1 MSSPLLEIGLPLA
14 LAVCG
19 LGLAWRASAW
29 FRTCIGPETRGTTP
43 SGRLVA
49 ALRGVTATLF
59 SRRVARV
66 LGSFVAD
73 VLLLRR
79 LHATARLRW
88 FAHLLVVVGFTVLL
102 LGHALAPVITAA
114 FVPGYQPTLDP
125 YLFLRN
131 LCGAMVLVGIA
142 LLLVARRRA
151 RPVRRPPRERAA
163 ALFTIL
169 LALATISG
177 FALEAHKIASPRA
190 FDRMVDQ
197 FAGAADAAKL
207 APLRALWASEFGVA
221 FADVHG
227 AIDPA
232 RLDEGRSLHRE
243 ACASCHDRPVAAFVS
258 YPLARMMAPVT
269 GSLDR
274 ANAERWL
281 TGLHVLACLVGLAT
295 LPFTRFFHAVA
306 APIGLLASAALRH
319 RGQVAEAPTVAALA
333 TRRALAQDACVR
345 CGLCDLHCSVAPLA
359 RLLRNPYLLPSHKL
373 AATGAMAAG
382 RPEFA
387 AGTDEAERAAEGAL
401 LCTDCGRCTARC
413 PVGIDLADLWL
424 AGRGDL
430 AAAGLVAPALRL
442 QVRPAPA
449 GVDALPQDATPSPP
463 TRDEASLAPLATD
476 RASFSRCVQCQTC
489 TNVCPVVAHG
499 SSGEGA
505 VDLTPQRVMNLLRL
519 GLPELALGSRMVWSC
534 ATCYQC
540 QQHCPEGIRVT
551 DIICELRGLAVARL
565 RSASKHEAPA

>member
-19 LGLAWRASAW
+19 LGLVWRASAW

-73 VLLLRR
+73 ALLLRR
-79 LHATARLRW
+79 LHATAGLRW

-131 LCGAMVLVGIA
+131 LCGAMVLAGIG

-151 RPVRRPPRERAA
+151 RLVRRPPRERAA
-163 ALFTIL
+163 ALFTVL
-169 LALATISG
+169 LVLATISG

-221 FADVHG
+221 FADLHG

-232 RLDEGRSLHRE
+232 RHDEGRR
-243 ACASCHDRPVAAFVS
+243 
-258 YPLARMMAPVT
+258 
-269 GSLDR
+269 
-274 ANAERWL
+274 
-281 TGLHVLACLVGLAT
+281 
-295 LPFTRFFHAVA
+295 
-306 APIGLLASAALRH
+306 
-319 RGQVAEAPTVAALA
+319 
-333 TRRALAQDACVR
+333 
-345 CGLCDLHCSVAPLA
+345 
-359 RLLRNPYLLPSHKL
+359 
-373 AATGAMAAG
+373 
-382 RPEFA
+382 
-387 AGTDEAERAAEGAL
+387 
-401 LCTDCGRCTARC
+401 
-413 PVGIDLADLWL
+413 
-424 AGRGDL
+424 
-430 AAAGLVAPALRL
+430 
-442 QVRPAPA
+442 
-449 GVDALPQDATPSPP
+449 
-463 TRDEASLAPLATD
+463 
-476 RASFSRCVQCQTC
+476 
-489 TNVCPVVAHG
+489 
-499 SSGEGA
+499 
-505 VDLTPQRVMNLLRL
+505 
-519 GLPELALGSRMVWSC
+519 
-534 ATCYQC
+534 
-540 QQHCPEGIRVT
+540 
-551 DIICELRGLAVARL
+551 
-565 RSASKHEAPA
+565 